1 MTTQHNPLWTLVVA
15 SFGVLMTF
23 LDALVVTTALPA
35 LRIALHGN
43 IADLEWT
50 VNAYNLAFACLLL
63 TGAALGDRFGRR
75 RILCIGLAIFTAASA
90 TAALSPNIQV
100 LIVARAVQGAGG
112 ALVMPLTLT
121 LISTAFPVERRGWAI
136 GVWGAVGGL
145 SGAIGPF
152 VGGVIVQSIG
162 WHWVFWLN
170 VPIGLTLLPIALLR
184 VNESFGGRPRLDVIG
199 LILAGIGLCG
209 ITWGLVST
217 ATAGWVSAEVIG
229 TLFAGAVILGVFLWW
244 EQRSTS
250 PMLSLRMFTQPR
262 FAVASCVS
270 FFLYAALF
278 GALFL
283 MSQFFQSAQGHSPA
297 QTGARLLVWSAPG
310 LVAMPIVGKLA
321 TRFGNRRFMV
331 AGLVLQAGGL
341 GWVALIAGQHVPFA
355 QLCAPL
361 VIAGIGAS
369 LVFPTVAAE
378 VVSSVPAADI
388 GIASGTNSALRELG
402 GVFGV
407 AVLAAVFARPDV
419 YRSPDAFGAGF
430 GAALWVG
437 ASFSAAGALIA
448 LAVKSTPRESAAHK
462 PIVSAGTP

>member
-1 MTTQHNPLWTLVVA
+1 MRHNPLWTLVVA

-35 LRIALHGN
+35 LRTALHGS
-43 IADLEWT
+43 IGDLEWT

-75 RILCIGLAIFTAASA
+75 RILCIGLAIFSAASA
-90 TAALSPNIQV
+90 TAALSPDIRV
-100 LIVARAVQGAGG
+100 LIAARAVQGVGG

-121 LISTAFPVERRGWAI
+121 LISTAFPVERRGSAI

-152 VGGVIVQSIG
+152 VGGVVVQSIG
-162 WHWVFWLN
+162 WHWIFWLN

-184 VNESFGGRPRLDVIG
+184 VNESFGGRPRLDVVG
-199 LILAGIGLCG
+199 LILAGLGLCWV
-209 ITWGLVST
+209 TWGLVRT
-217 ATAGWVSAEVIG
+217 ATAGWSSAETIG
-229 TLFAGAVILGVFLWW
+229 TLFAGAVVLGVFVWW
-244 EQRSTS
+244 ERRSTS
-250 PMLSLRMFTQPR
+250 PMLSLGMFTQPR

-321 TRFGNRRFMV
+321 TRFGNRPFMM
-331 AGLVLQAGGL
+331 AGLLLQAIGL
-341 GWVALIAGQHVPFA
+341 GWVALIASQHDAFA
-355 QLCAPL
+355 ELCPPL
-361 VIAGIGAS
+361 VIAGLGAA
-369 LVFPTVAAE
+369 LVFPTVAGE

-407 AVLAAVFARPDV
+407 AVLASVFARPGV
-419 YRSPDAFGAGF
+419 YRSPASFGAGF
-430 GAALWVG
+430 SAALWVG

-448 LAVKSTPRESAAHK
+448 LAVRGTSRESAAHNA
-462 PIVSAGTP
+462 IVPAGTR